1 MDRNRT
7 APGVRLYPI
16 ATAVRL
22 EKSLRA
28 AITTY
33 MVAQDLHRLATTLRA
48 HRNEVLSEWRNEV
61 RKLPGAQNLEAPVIN
76 DEVPML
82 LDKLFEQLDQGSE
95 TVDLEAIS
103 ASAEHG
109 LLRWQ
114 SGFDVIEVVTEYN
127 ILRRCL
133 HEFAERSGFVLSGT
147 AGRIVNLVFEEA
159 VGRAVKA
166 FETMMTIELR
176 QHHQEH
182 IAFIVHDLRTP
193 LEAMSLA
200 TTLLDR
206 SIRGEARNGSVESA
220 LSVLRSNIDRLDE
233 RVRFSLQGTK
243 GIHRTLDTQ
252 FSSLNLREC
261 VEEMIRDLKPIAEL
275 FHTTI
280 VNDVAATIEV
290 YSDSRLL
297 SQLIQNLLSNA
308 LKFTP
313 EGVITFGARE
323 EDDRSITCWVQ
334 DTGRGID
341 PDVIDKVFDR
351 FETAGSESHRGIG
364 LGLAIVKEI
373 VELHKG
379 TINVSSELGQG
390 STFSFKIPGPPIH

>member
-1 MDRNRT
+1 MTVSEYNSSTFVEISTSRYKYR
-7 APGVRLYPI
+7 
-16 ATAVRL
+16 
-22 EKSLRA
+22 
-28 AITTY
+28 
-33 MVAQDLHRLATTLRA
+33 MVAHDLHRLATVLRS
-48 HRNEVLSEWRNEV
+48 HRDEILSEWRNEV
-61 RKLPGAQNLEAPVIN
+61 RKLPGAQHLDAPTIN
-76 DEVPML
+76 DEVPLL
-82 LDKLFEQLDQGSE
+82 LDNLLEQLDRGSE
-95 TVDLEAIS
+95 TVSTEATS

-114 SGFDVIEVVTEYN
+114 TGFDVIEVVTEYN

-133 HEFAERSGFVLSGT
+133 QEFTDRNGLVLSGT
-147 AGRIVNLVFEEA
+147 AARIVNLVFEEV

-206 SIRGEARNGSVESA
+206 TLRGDARKGAVESA

-243 GIHRTLDTQ
+243 GIHHAFDTQ
-252 FSSLNLREC
+252 FSSLNLRQS
-261 VEEMIRDLKPIAEL
+261 VEEMIRDLNPIAEL
-275 FHTTI
+275 CQTKI
-280 VNDVAATIEV
+280 INDVAATIEV

-297 SQLIQNLLSNA
+297 SQLLQNLLSNA

-313 EGVITFGARE
+313 EGTITFGARE

-334 DTGRGID
+334 DTGKGID

-351 FETAGSESHRGIG
+351 FETAGSETHRGIG
-364 LGLAIVKEI
+364 LGLAIVKEV

-379 TINVSSELGQG
+379 TITVSSQLGEG